1 MIKLLLANLA
11 LTPLVALTYKS
22 HSACSPGTPEIIA
35 DILQPLGRHTNG
47 AETTQHE
54 QDITS
59 LFAKLKV
66 NYAGLNQ
73 LAQPVLWDT
82 PFDLSFVS
90 DELLPLSV
98 IPIQLP
104 WFEFE
109 TPIRLIIT
117 RGLPCVIV
125 GNNDLGSLGYK
136 LTRELPGHLIT
147 TQAGEDDLPLASPH
161 IVQDHINME
170 SFIKK
175 KKKIAHSLKST
186 HTLPVYVIIIKHYTN
201 VVTTII
207 IIITL
212 GGVLALVP
220 ILWFITLS
228 PSPYHYPHHYKT

>member
-109 TPIRLIIT
+109 TPIRLITT

-175 KKKIAHSLKST
+175 KKNCPLIEIYSHVTGLCDHHQTLYQCCYHNNNNYYVGGCVSFSTNIMVHHSISL
-186 HTLPVYVIIIKHYTN
+186 
-201 VVTTII
+201 TIS
-207 IIITL
+207 L
-212 GGVLALVP
+212 
-220 ILWFITLS
+220 
-228 PSPYHYPHHYKT
+228 PSPL